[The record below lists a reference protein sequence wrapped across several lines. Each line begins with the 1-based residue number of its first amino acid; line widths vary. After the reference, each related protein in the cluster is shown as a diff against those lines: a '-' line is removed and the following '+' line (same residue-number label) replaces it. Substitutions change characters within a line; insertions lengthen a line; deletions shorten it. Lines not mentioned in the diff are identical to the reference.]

1 MINAEEFNDN
11 LFFVFEKLLMNKEL
25 AEEFAKCKT
34 EDELYNFC
42 LKIKGGYT
50 KEEWKK
56 FSEIVYRLTIDK
68 ENDKILL
75 DNNLEE
81 IGGGNMANN
90 IGKKALSGTLAALTA
105 ATVLQFGSVNV
116 SAANSSSK
124 PSVSVLRKSSSDKE
138 GLIKR
143 FWVKLGLVAATIFGG
158 LSLCK
163 LIKSRENKVKVP
175 TEEGSKDE
183 MLVQTSEKET
193 DEDSKD
199 KTPSSA
205 VAVPANSEDQA
216 SSSDSVTTTGS
227 TAQLTRERRQSD
239 SAVIPKYELLTDSSD
254 EEKTSISEG
263 QPSVQNSDKV
273 EVPAQE
279 QAVQAGSEDKTPS
292 LDSATTTGST
302 TQLTRERSQSVDG
315 STLPGGVTP
324 SFLSKNAHGVK
335 NPQYLC
341 YLISIV
347 QQLISD
353 RGMLELILKDDVK
366 NHIIKDSKDNFEI
379 IKEFNAFRE
388 MINMALRCRDGYAM
402 TEKDTESLERIL
414 IEAKLYNK
422 KREDV
427 EEYLRKILGD
437 LYPEYSP
444 CLVEP
449 LKIADSTDV
458 QELVEHG
465 GKMNVS
471 KARKILEKEKPRFV
485 KNYVR
490 GLKRIG
496 LSDEEIK
503 LFLNKKIDKLSHKEE
518 LRSHDSLRMLAEGEI
533 PCEGGFLLS
542 AGNRVYFPINRTSWV
557 GKGPSKIFTPICV
570 PEILKL
576 DDREYRFAGS
586 ILHGGDSAD
595 RGHYT
600 SLVSDDGNVFYRF
613 DDDRPVEQINKDKA
627 LGLSSEWGAVLI
639 YQLI

>member
-1 MINAEEFNDN
+1 M
-11 LFFVFEKLLMNKEL
+11 
-25 AEEFAKCKT
+25 
-34 EDELYNFC
+34 
-42 LKIKGGYT
+42 
-50 KEEWKK
+50 
-56 FSEIVYRLTIDK
+56 YRLTIDK

-105 ATVLQFGSVNV
+105 ATVVQFGSVNV

-124 PSVSVLRKSSSDKE
+124 PSVSVSRKSSSDKE

-163 LIKSRENKVKVP
+163 LIKSRENKDKVP
-175 TEEGSKDE
+175 TEAGPEYE
-183 MLVQTSEKET
+183 TLVQTSEEKP
-193 DEDSKD
+193 DKDSKY

-205 VAVPANSEDQA
+205 
-216 SSSDSVTTTGS
+216 
-227 TAQLTRERRQSD
+227 
-239 SAVIPKYELLTDSSD
+239 
-254 EEKTSISEG
+254 
-263 QPSVQNSDKV
+263 
-273 EVPAQE
+273 
-279 QAVQAGSEDKTPS
+279 
-292 LDSATTTGST
+292 SATTTGST

-324 SFLSKNAHGVK
+324 SFLFKNAHGVK

-366 NHIIKDSKDNFEI
+366 NHIIKDAKDNFER

-422 KREDV
+422 KHEDV

-471 KARKILEKEKPRFV
+471 KAREILAQEQYDFV
-485 KNYVR
+485 NNFRKCLERNGV
-490 GLKRIG
+490 
-496 LSDEEIK
+496 SEEEIDES
-503 LFLNKKIDKLSHKEE
+503 LNKYFDRLSHKGE

-542 AGNRVYFPINRTSWV
+542 AGNRVYFPINRISWDRET
-557 GKGPSKIFTPICV
+557 PSKIFTPICV

-600 SLVSDDGNVFYRF
+600 SLVSDDGNVFYLF
-613 DDDRPVEQINKDKA
+613 NDDYPVEQISKDKA
-627 LGLSSEWGAVLI
+627 LEKSSKWGAVLI

>member
-1 MINAEEFNDN
+1 
-11 LFFVFEKLLMNKEL
+11 
-25 AEEFAKCKT
+25 
-34 EDELYNFC
+34 
-42 LKIKGGYT
+42 
-50 KEEWKK
+50 
-56 FSEIVYRLTIDK
+56 
-68 ENDKILL
+68 
-75 DNNLEE
+75 
-81 IGGGNMANN
+81 MANN
-90 IGKKALSGTLAALTA
+90 IGKKALSCTLAALTA

-124 PSVSVLRKSSSDKE
+124 PSVSVSRKSSSDKE

-163 LIKSRENKVKVP
+163 LIKSRENKDKVP

-183 MLVQTSEKET
+183 ISDQSSGEKEEET
-193 DEDSKD
+193 PTSADLKDAKSKD

-205 VAVPANSEDQA
+205 VVVPANSEDQA
-216 SSSDSVTTTGS
+216 SSSDSITTTGS

-292 LDSATTTGST
+292 LDSVTTTGST
-302 TQLTRERSQSVDG
+302 AQLTRERSQSVDG

-366 NHIIKDSKDNFEI
+366 NHIIKDAKDNFER

-402 TEKDTESLERIL
+402 TEKDTRSLEKIL

-471 KARKILEKEKPRFV
+471 KAREILAQEQYDFV
-485 KNYVR
+485 NNFRKCLERNGV
-490 GLKRIG
+490 
-496 LSDEEIK
+496 SEEEIDES
-503 LFLNKKIDKLSHKEE
+503 LNKYFDRLSHKGE

-542 AGNRVYFPINRTSWV
+542 AGNRVYFPINRISWDRET
-557 GKGPSKIFTPICV
+557 PSKIFTPICV

-586 ILHGGDSAD
+586 ILHGGDSAE

-600 SLVSDDGNVFYRF
+600 SIVSDDGNVFYLF
-613 DDDRPVEQINKDKA
+613 DDDYPVKRINKGEA
-627 LGLSSEWGAVLI
+627 LEKSSKWGAVLI